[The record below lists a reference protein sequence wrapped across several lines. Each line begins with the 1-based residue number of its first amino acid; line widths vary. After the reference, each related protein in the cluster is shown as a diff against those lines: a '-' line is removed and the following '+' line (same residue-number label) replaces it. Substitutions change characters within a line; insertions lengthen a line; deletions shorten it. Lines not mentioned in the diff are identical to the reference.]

1 MYSILII
8 WFENWG
14 LFSSE
19 SADSILTFFT
29 IEGFGNPED
38 VYSKSMFF
46 NLFMLCLALYYEI
59 SSLFSYMSAPV
70 HLTEY
75 IEQKYNHNM

>member
-8 WFENWG
+8 WFENRG

-19 SADSILTFFT
+19 SADSILTFFA
-29 IEGFGNPED
+29 IEGFGNPEN
-38 VYSKSMFF
+38 VYNKSMFF
-46 NLFMLCLALYYEI
+46 YLFMLLLALYYVI
-59 SSLFSYMSAPV
+59 SSLFSYMSATV
-70 HLTEY
+70 HLTKY